1 MKSNNKNKINNFIGK
16 VKRRYR
22 EYMYEEET
30 IKKLEEKDKLPFK
43 QKFRSSIP
51 YVITAVIILAVV
63 AGISI
68 SDRIKEQKAYE
79 EDKIV
84 IQPSELV
91 GQKRKIQSDE
101 LTRYMIDTSDDTY
114 VKLAPT
120 KLDDIVAYSLTYKYD
135 VIPTEDMTATSSFV
149 KGNMSSVLLNGYPY
163 LTYKEMGLQNEEEA
177 YIATQ
182 LAVYELVAREQYSGI
197 ANGEFSLE
205 TIVSAD
211 SQYDDMVERVIKKAK
226 EIVEKASNN
235 PYEEGTGVLLENVP
249 KDFKKQNDSI
259 VIGPFKYES
268 TIDEYTMKYLNGE
281 YVLNI
286 DFDIKSFIDDSQVKI
301 VDENGN
307 EVKSVKSGE
316 SVYIKFNNNDE
327 IFSILR
333 TEAKTQYLYSRIYKT
348 KECKKKYVT
357 LESKELSYVNI
368 MPLINNLKSGSTKI
382 SFLDDNNNIVSGISY
397 YVYNIK
403 DQKLI
408 DVDGYG
414 AEDEFVLPVGK
425 YYIKIYDVPQDYFPN
440 GETFEFEITE
450 NETYEVNVHMD
461 SLKGLK

>member
-1 MKSNNKNKINNFIGK
+1 MKSNNENKINNFIGK

-43 QKFRSSIP
+43 QKLRNNIP
-51 YVITAVIILAVV
+51 YVIMAIIIIAIV

-149 KGNMSSVLLNGYPY
+149 KGHMSSVLLNGYPY
-163 LTYKEMGLQNEEEA
+163 LTYQEMGLQNEEEA

-197 ANGEFSLE
+197 ANGEFSLD

-211 SQYDDMVERVIKKAK
+211 SQYDDMVERVLKKAK

-249 KDFKKQNDSI
+249 KEFKKQDGSI

-268 TIDEYTMKYLNGE
+268 TIDEYTMEYLNGE

-286 DFDIKSFIDDSQVKI
+286 YFDVKSFIDESQVMI
-301 VDENGN
+301 VDEEGN

-316 SVYIKFNNNDE
+316 SVYIKFNNNEE

-333 TEAKTQYLYSRIYKT
+333 TEAKTKYLYSRIYKT
-348 KECKKKYVT
+348 NECKKKYVT

-382 SFLDDNNNIVSGISY
+382 SFLDDNKNVVSGVSY
-397 YVYNIK
+397 YVYDHK

-408 DVDGYG
+408 DIDGYG

-425 YYIKIYDVPQDYFPN
+425 YYIKIYDVPEDYFPN

>member
-1 MKSNNKNKINNFIGK
+1 MKSNNENKINNFIGK

-43 QKFRSSIP
+43 QKLRNNIP
-51 YVITAVIILAVV
+51 YVITAIIIIAII
-63 AGISI
+63 AGMSI
-68 SDRIKEQKAYE
+68 SDYIKEQKAYE
-79 EDKIV
+79 DDKIV

-120 KLDDIVAYSLTYKYD
+120 KLDNIVAYSLTYKYD

-149 KGNMSSVLLNGYPY
+149 KGHMSSVLLKGYPY
-163 LTYKEMGLQNEEEA
+163 LTYEQMGLKNEEEA

-182 LAVYELVAREQYSGI
+182 LAVYELVAREHYASI
-197 ANGEFSLE
+197 ANGDFSLD
-205 TIVSAD
+205 TIISAD

-226 EIVEKASNN
+226 EIVEEAYNN
-235 PYEEGTGVLLENVP
+235 PYEEGTDVLLEKVP
-249 KDFKKQNDSI
+249 QDFKKQDDSI

-268 TIDEYTMKYLNGE
+268 RIDDYTMKYFNGE

-286 DFDIKSFIDDSQVKI
+286 DFSINSFIEDSKAKI

-307 EVKSVKSGE
+307 EVESVKSGQ
-316 SVYIKFNNNDE
+316 SVYIKFSDNEE

-333 TEAKTQYLYSRIYKT
+333 AQARTEYLYSRIYKT
-348 KECKKKYVT
+348 NECKKKYVT
-357 LESKELSYVNI
+357 LESRELNYVSI
-368 MPLINNLKSGSTKI
+368 MPLINNLDSGSVKV
-382 SFLDDNNNIVSGISY
+382 SFLDDDNNIVSGISY
-397 YVYNIK
+397 YIYDAK

-408 DVDGYG
+408 DIDGYG
-414 AEDEFVLPVGK
+414 SQDEFVLPVGS
-425 YYIKIYDVPQDYFPN
+425 YHIEIRDVPQDYFPN
-440 GETFEFEITE
+440 GETFSFEITE
-450 NETYEVNVHMD
+450 NETCEVNVHMD

>member
-43 QKFRSSIP
+43 QKLRNIIP
-51 YVITAVIILAVV
+51 YVITAIIIIAIV
-63 AGISI
+63 AGMSI

-84 IQPSELV
+84 IQPAELV
-91 GQKRKIQSDE
+91 GQKRKIHSDE
-101 LTRYMIDTSDDTY
+101 LSRYMIDTSDDTY

-149 KGNMSSVLLNGYPY
+149 KGNMTAVLLKGYPY
-163 LTYKEMGLQNEEEA
+163 LTYQEMGLKNEDEA

-182 LAVYELVAREQYSGI
+182 LAVYELVAREQYSSI
-197 ANGEFSLE
+197 ANGEFSLD

-211 SQYDDMVERVIKKAK
+211 SQYDDMVERVLKKAK
-226 EIVEKASNN
+226 EIVEEASNN

-249 KDFKKQNDSI
+249 KDFKKQDGSI

-286 DFDIKSFIDDSQVKI
+286 HFDVKSFIEESQVKI
-301 VDENGN
+301 VDEEGK

-316 SVYIKFNNNDE
+316 SVYIKFNDNDE

-333 TEAKTQYLYSRIYKT
+333 AEAQTEYLYSRIYKT
-348 KECKKKYVT
+348 QECKKKYVT

-368 MPLINNLKSGSTKI
+368 MPLINNLKSGSVKV
-382 SFLDDNNNIVSGISY
+382 SFLDDNKDIVSGISY
-397 YVYNIK
+397 YLYDAK

-408 DVDGYG
+408 DIDGYG
-414 AEDEFVLPVGK
+414 AEDEYVLPVGK
-425 YYIKIYDVPQDYFPN
+425 YYIKIYDLPEDYFPN
-440 GETFEFEITE
+440 AETFEFEITE

-461 SLKGLK
+461 SLMGLK